1 MAAEAGGSSLRGSV
15 KCYNFYSQLNTNPLQ
30 KYTNNPDSEAFG
42 FATCKLCTNGTM
54 YCTSLLHG
62 GRSDLIASHIHLAE
76 GPNADGTKSEG
87 PPVINFCGSNSQG
100 LILDGID
107 YTGPCEQWKNG
118 AAHNR
123 DMAGVL
129 VPNFN
134 RGMTAAQR
142 VEDIV
147 KRPNMYYFNFHS
159 LASWNHWYPTPHG
172 MARGVLVSQGL
183 AN

>member
-1 MAAEAGGSSLRGSV
+1 MAAEV
-15 KCYNFYSQLNTNPLQ
+15 KCYNFYSRLNTNPLQ
-30 KYTNNPDSEAFG
+30 KYANNPDSEAFG

-54 YCTSLLHG
+54 HCTSLLHG

-76 GPNADGTKSEG
+76 GPDADGTKSEG

-107 YTGPCEQWKNG
+107 YTGPCEQWTNG

-123 DMAGVL
+123 DVAGVL

-134 RGMTAAQR
+134 RGITAAQR